1 MKKTRLLLPLF
12 LAAAATFTACSDD
25 NDITK
30 PTDQPAAKEVAELA
44 QANTF
49 GALNKIM
56 RTLAGLDELPD
67 DWQTAVFT
75 PTEGVVVDEANPDV
89 RYVIASSTEGAEQ
102 YFQDLCPDLDEG
114 STTWSNDSV
123 GTLKFTKV
131 NTDKCFATI
140 DVSLKQMP
148 GLKQIRLVPANVIPA
163 NSKFSGTPYYHMGD
177 IVTDKKGVY
186 WICVRPSGGPL
197 QKEYAYFVSFDKSL
211 LKLKTQ
217 KQDIFQCDFDINDRT
232 LNLKEK
238 QPETSG
244 TWTYATNLADEKIA
258 IAAMHTFAMIGAHLI
273 TRPAQLREA
282 QAIYTILANEGYDFE
297 KIFKVNKV
305 YLNSS
310 ISLAA
315 AYDTYKTHKSS
326 KYLQEKYIQPVVTLT
341 LKENI
346 DNFLDKDCLEY
357 VSTYHYLGCEKMG
370 EYWAMPTLTSG
381 HTQDMSI
388 KTNFQLWSGEGTAEN
403 KFAGGYNVPYNVN
416 DYTIDMGR
424 GKLDV
429 SNTKWFK
436 LGEDG
441 YMLPLVMV
449 QKKITDKGKA
459 FKEFTRVES
468 PLSDF
473 ITSNIDFYYTSLSR
487 VRRYVIDKKSGN
499 NGGEPTQTIDNLEE

>member
-1 MKKTRLLLPLF
+1 MKKTQLLLPLF

-25 NDITK
+25 NEITK
-30 PTDQPAAKEVAELA
+30 PTDQPTAEEVAELA

-56 RTLAGLDELPD
+56 RSLAGLDELPD

-89 RYVIASSTEGAEQ
+89 RYVIATSVEGAEQ

-131 NTDKCFATI
+131 GTDQCFATI

-163 NSKFSGTPYYHMGD
+163 NSKFSGTPFYHMGD

-217 KQDIFQCDFDINDRT
+217 KQDINKCAINAINETFD
-232 LNLKEK
+232 LQEK
-238 QPETSG
+238 ASTSG

-258 IAAMHTFAMIGAHLI
+258 VAAMHTFAMMGAHLI
-273 TRPAQLREA
+273 KHTADLKNA
-282 QAIYTILANEGYDFE
+282 KDIYNILAGEGYDV
-297 KIFKVNKV
+297 KKLFKVT
-305 YLNSS
+305 NSS

-315 AYDTYKTHKSS
+315 AYGSFKPHDSS
-326 KYLQEKYIQPVVTLT
+326 KYLQEKYLQPVVTLT
-341 LKENI
+341 LKDNI
-346 DNFLDKDCLEY
+346 DNFLDKDFLEY
-357 VSTYHYLGCEKMG
+357 VSTYHYLGCEKTG
-370 EYWAMPTLTSG
+370 TYWAMPTLTSG
-381 HTQDMSI
+381 HTQDTRI
-388 KTNFQLWSGEGTAEN
+388 KTNLQLWDGEGTAEN

-416 DYTIDMGR
+416 DYTIDMGK

-429 SNTKWFK
+429 SSTK
-436 LGEDG
+436 
-441 YMLPLVMV
+441 
-449 QKKITDKGKA
+449 
-459 FKEFTRVES
+459 
-468 PLSDF
+468 
-473 ITSNIDFYYTSLSR
+473 
-487 VRRYVIDKKSGN
+487 
-499 NGGEPTQTIDNLEE
+499 